1 MLQAGRRDSSASSP
15 STQIAATPRGPWQPW
30 PLRHVPL
37 SHASKAGNPASLAK
51 APVGDS
57 RLKARFH
64 DCNVNAALHSLAIQL
79 RPSGAQPAYTASPTT
94 PSPTAHA
101 SSRHVYARAP
111 PDPRSLTLRC
121 SIVDGTA
128 GPHHAAMEDVLNE
141 QFERVEKALTTL
153 VDSIAAYNPAT
164 QAAVDLLAADDELSQ
179 GLDQRTR
186 TPTSADIDD

>member
-51 APVGDS
+51 APVDDS

-64 DCNVNAALHSLAIQL
+64 DCNVNTALHSLAIQL
-79 RPSGAQPAYTASPTT
+79 RPTGAQPAYDPI
-94 PSPTAHA
+94 AHRA
-101 SSRHVYARAP
+101 CLFTSRVCACSTRSTFADPALFHCRLHGSS
-111 PDPRSLTLRC
+111 
-121 SIVDGTA
+121 
-128 GPHHAAMEDVLNE
+128 HHATMEDVLNE